1 MTVHASARA
10 QQRCVD
16 IEAINLLLDY
26 GITEPAG
33 AGCEKYYLPSRALIE
48 IKNDLRL
55 PASRIDRLKNLYAV
69 LAADGCVVTVGRL
82 H

>member
-1 MTVHASARA
+1 
-10 QQRCVD
+10 VD

-33 AGCEKYYLPSRALIE
+33 AGCVKYHLPSRTLIE

-55 PASRIDRLKNLYAV
+55 PASRIDHFKNLYAIV
-69 LAADGCVVTVGRL
+69 AGDGSVVTVGRL